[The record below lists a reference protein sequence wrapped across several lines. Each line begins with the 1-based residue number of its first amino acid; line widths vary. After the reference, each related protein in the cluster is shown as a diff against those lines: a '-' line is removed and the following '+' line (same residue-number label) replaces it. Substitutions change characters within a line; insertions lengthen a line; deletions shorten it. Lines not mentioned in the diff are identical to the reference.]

1 MSEKKG
7 LNSLNERLQRL
18 ESLRIPESI
27 VEDTDDQ
34 LSKLVSKIK
43 NKEQENKKMTMRS
56 ILEHF
61 TDDIKETV
69 LISNDNIV
77 KIIIFSI
84 RYVEHN
90 HLKLCGYLNIK
101 SSSEVKHEL
110 CKSLVHH
117 VCKIDSNEMFDLSI
131 FTLCNEIYPSVKK
144 MDEILPE
151 PTEGK
156 KKKSFFSKK

>member
-1 MSEKKG
+1 MNEKKG
-7 LNSLNERLQRL
+7 LNSLNDRIQRL

-27 VEDTDDQ
+27 AEEPDDQ

-43 NKEQENKKMTMRS
+43 NKEQENKKLTMRS

-69 LISNDNIV
+69 LLSNDNIV

-84 RYVEHN
+84 RYVEQN
-90 HLKLCGYLNIK
+90 HLKLCSYLNVK
-101 SSSEVKHEL
+101 SSSDVKHEL
-110 CKSLVHH
+110 CKSLIHH
-117 VCKIDSNEMFDLSI
+117 LCKIDSNEMLDLSI
-131 FTLCNEIYPSVKK
+131 FTLCAEIYPSVKK
-144 MDEILPE
+144 MDEIPE
-151 PTEGK
+151 TIDVK